1 LTLAGLPPHRPPD
14 GLLRPSPSK
23 RLPAAHSGERERGA
37 GKSLDWHIEA
47 WDVRVPQFPP
57 QQQLNVYK
65 YLKAGVILDGTNADF
80 ISFPTSCR
88 KQGGGRQHLVGRMV
102 CPSSL
107 HPFWKSWGLIAY
119 NSWPWANKR
128 LGCLL
133 ALPGASSLE
142 TSGTPH
148 PPSHGPWSNLSA
160 LSLGLSEL
168 PFTQKEGRGSN
179 PDYTDCLGENGL
191 IGPSGE
197 GDGRAC
203 LC

>member
-1 LTLAGLPPHRPPD
+1 M
-14 GLLRPSPSK
+14 
-23 RLPAAHSGERERGA
+23 GA
-37 GKSLDWHIEA
+37 G
-47 WDVRVPQFPP
+47 
-57 QQQLNVYK
+57 
-65 YLKAGVILDGTNADF
+65 
-80 ISFPTSCR
+80 
-88 KQGGGRQHLVGRMV
+88 QHLVGRMV

-107 HPFWKSWGLIAY
+107 HPFWKSWGLIAC

-179 PDYTDCLGENGL
+179 PDYTDCLGESGL

-203 LC
+203 LCGPVWVPGHFSSCPRPGFVPPAAARSPRNQNGVSYQTAEPPFP